1 MTSRPPGAVVLTG
14 ASSGIGAALALTY
27 AEPGRTLGLIARNK
41 ERLAATANA
50 CESRGAKVLTAS
62 LDVTEAAPLA
72 SWVRDFDAVTPV
84 EVLIANAGVSGG
96 RRPDGAFEDLET
108 AIRQLRINL
117 EGAVNSVDAILQP
130 MRRRRHGHIVLM
142 SSLSGLRALP
152 DAPAYS
158 ASKSGL
164 LGYGAALRGSL
175 RPEGIRV
182 TVVCPGFV
190 TSPMSQRYLGAR
202 PGELSAERAARI
214 IRRGVERGKARVVFP
229 WHLGVAM
236 RASHLLPTILSDAIM
251 RRFGFRI
258 APE

>member
-1 MTSRPPGAVVLTG
+1 MTERAPGAVVLTG
-14 ASSGIGAALALTY
+14 ASSGIGAALALAY
-27 AEPGRTLGLIARNK
+27 AEPGRALGLIARNK
-41 ERLAATANA
+41 ERLAATASA
-50 CESRGAKVLTAS
+50 CEARGAQVSLAS
-62 LDVTEAAPLA
+62 LDVTEAVALA
-72 SWVRDFDAVTPV
+72 AWIRDFDAANPV
-84 EVLIANAGVSGG
+84 EILIANAGISGG
-96 RRPDGAFEDLET
+96 RAPDGRLETLET
-108 AIRQLRINL
+108 AVRQLRINL
-117 EGAVNSVDAILQP
+117 EGAVNTVDAVLEP
-130 MRRRRHGHIVLM
+130 MRRRGHGRLVLM

-175 RPEGIRV
+175 RPEGISV

-202 PGELSAERAARI
+202 PGEVSAERAARI
-214 IRRGVERGKARVVFP
+214 IRRGVDRGKARIVFP
-229 WHLGVAM
+229 RHLGVAI
-236 RASHLLPTILSDAIM
+236 RASHLLPTVWSDAIM